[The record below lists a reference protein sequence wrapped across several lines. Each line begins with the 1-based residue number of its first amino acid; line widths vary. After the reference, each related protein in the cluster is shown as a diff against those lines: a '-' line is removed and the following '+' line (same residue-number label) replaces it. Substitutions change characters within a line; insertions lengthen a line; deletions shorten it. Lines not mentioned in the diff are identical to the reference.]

1 MNCLIVDDEPIA
13 IKVIES
19 HLKEFKDLKLI
30 AKCRSAIQ
38 AFEILEKEAI
48 DIIFLDIEMPKLDGF
63 SFLKSLKNPPMVI
76 VTTAHRDFALEGFE
90 LDVVDYLLKPISLE
104 RIMQAIRKAKR
115 LKIEKDSPLNSSQIV
130 QPEFSS
136 YIFIRSERENIK
148 VELQSI
154 FYIES
159 LKNHVKIITQN
170 DTYITLVSIG
180 KMEDKLPRDIFMR
193 VHRSYLVN
201 LHHIENYSNTDLV
214 IKRKSI
220 PLGNL
225 YKQKV
230 LALLEKKQI

>member
-19 HLKEFKDLKLI
+19 HLREFKDLKLV
-30 AKCRSAIQ
+30 AKCRSAMQ
-38 AFEILEKEAI
+38 AFEILEKEQV

-63 SFLKSLKNPPMVI
+63 SFLKSLKNPPMVV

-104 RIMQAIRKAKR
+104 RMMQAIMKAKR
-115 LKIEKDSPLNSSQIV
+115 SLNEKESPSDVSQFV

-136 YIFIRSERENIK
+136 YIFVRSERENVK

-154 FYIES
+154 LYVES
-159 LKNHVKIITQN
+159 LKNHVKIVTLN

-180 KMEDKLPRDIFMR
+180 KMEDKLPRDIFIR
-193 VHRSYLVN
+193 AHRSYLVN
-201 LHHIENYSNTDLV
+201 LHRIENYSNTYIV

-220 PLGNL
+220 PLGNM
-225 YKQKV
+225 YKEKV
-230 LALLEKKQI
+230 LEFLERKQI

>member
-19 HLKEFKDLKLI
+19 HLREFKDLKLI

-38 AFEILEKEAI
+38 AFEVLEKEAI

-104 RIMQAIRKAKR
+104 RIMQAIVKAKR
-115 LKIEKDSPLNSSQIV
+115 LQNEKNTSSPGSQGV
-130 QPEFSS
+130 ESDYSP
-136 YIFIRSERENIK
+136 YIFIRSERENVK
-148 VELQSI
+148 VELRAI
-154 FYIES
+154 LYVES
-159 LKNHVKIITQN
+159 LKNHVKIVTSN
-170 DTYITLVSIG
+170 DTYITLVSIS
-180 KMEDKLPRDIFMR
+180 KLLERLPQDIFIR

-214 IKRKSI
+214 IQRKSI
-220 PLGNL
+220 PLGNM
-225 YKQKV
+225 YKDKV
-230 LALLEKKQI
+230 LGFLERKQI

>member
-19 HLKEFKDLKLI
+19 YVKEFKDLKLVG
-30 AKCRSAIQ
+30 KCRSAIQ
-38 AFEILEKEAI
+38 ASEILEREQV
-48 DIIFLDIEMPKLDGF
+48 DLIFLDIEMPKLDGF
-63 SFLKSLKNPPMVI
+63 SFLRSLKNPPMVI

-90 LDVVDYLLKPISLE
+90 LDVLDYLLKPISLE
-104 RIMQAIRKAKR
+104 RMMQAIMKAKR
-115 LKIEKDSPLNSSQIV
+115 LLNEKEVHVEAPKLV

-136 YIFIRSERENIK
+136 YIFIRSERENVK

-154 FYIES
+154 LYVES
-159 LKNHVKIITQN
+159 LKNHVKIVTL
-170 DTYITLVSIG
+170 DETYITLVSIG
-180 KMEDKLPRDIFMR
+180 KMEDKLPRDIFVR
-193 VHRSYLVN
+193 AHRSYLVN
-201 LHHIENYSNTDLV
+201 LHHIENYSTTDVV

-230 LALLEKKQI
+230 LDFLGGKQI

>member
-19 HLKEFKDLKLI
+19 HLKEFQDLTLI
-30 AKCRSAIQ
+30 AKCRSAIK
-38 AFEILEKEAI
+38 AFEVLEKEQI
-48 DIIFLDIEMPKLDGF
+48 DIIFLDIEMPKMDGF
-63 SFLKSLKNPPMVI
+63 SFLKTLKNPPMVV
-76 VTTAHRDFALEGFE
+76 VTTAHRDFALEGFD
-90 LDVVDYLLKPISLE
+90 LDVVDYLLKPISLN
-104 RIMQAIRKAKR
+104 RMMQAIRKAKR
-115 LKIEKDSPLNSSQIV
+115 LKIEKDTPLNNLPIV

-154 FYIES
+154 LYIES
-159 LKNHVKIITQN
+159 LKNHVKIVTQN

-201 LHHIENYSNTDLV
+201 LHHIENYANTYVV
-214 IKRKSI
+214 IQRKSI

-225 YKQKV
+225 YKERI
-230 LALLEKKQI
+230 LAFLENKQI